1 MKQDNEREE
10 AMDAH
15 RMIAL
20 DFLGVCA
27 AKLDRA
33 ETFEQRVLESKM
45 RIYYL
50 ALALKYGCSEAEMRL
65 ALGIS
70 QYHLGELLVMARELA
85 EA

>member
-1 MKQDNEREE
+1 MEQK
-10 AMDAH
+10 

-20 DFLGVCA
+20 EFLSICA
-27 AKLDRA
+27 KKLRDA
-33 ETFEQRVLESKM
+33 ESFEQRVLESKM
-45 RIYYL
+45 RLYYL
-50 ALALKYGCSEAEMRL
+50 KLAERYGCSQSEMRL

>member
-1 MKQDNEREE
+1 METK
-10 AMDAH
+10 

-27 AKLDRA
+27 TKLDRA

-45 RIYYL
+45 RLYYL
-50 ALALKYGCSEAEMRL
+50 ALAEQFGCRESEMRL

-70 QYHLGELLVMARELA
+70 PFHLQELLVMARELT